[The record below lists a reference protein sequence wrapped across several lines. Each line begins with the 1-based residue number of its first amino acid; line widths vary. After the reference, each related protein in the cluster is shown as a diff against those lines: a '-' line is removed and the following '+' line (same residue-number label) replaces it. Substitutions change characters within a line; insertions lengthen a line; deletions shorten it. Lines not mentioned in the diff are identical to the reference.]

1 MVPRGLALV
10 ALMASI
16 ATPGSKGFSFT
27 SNSLSTSTVARKPTI
42 RTSTLYM
49 GPPIDP
55 SAPITEQMGEG
66 SRKYRRTVYTHAD
79 WVKHRGSDRFV
90 NNIKTL
96 FNSGI
101 YKQVSREV
109 YATTAVAIFVFLWNM
124 IAGGYTDLAGV
135 QHGPLLTSPYV
146 QVIGLP
152 LTAFTLVSPSLGLL
166 LGKLRRQLNNHH
178 FHYYETHMRA
188 SLFSSTSIQYF
199 VRTTRIND
207 GTRHASFGV

>member
-1 MVPRGLALV
+1 
-10 ALMASI
+10 
-16 ATPGSKGFSFT
+16 
-27 SNSLSTSTVARKPTI
+27 
-42 RTSTLYM
+42 M

-135 QHGPLLTSPYV
+135 QHGPLFTSPSV